1 MRVVALGLFTNGAAV
16 KRAVDDLEKN
26 GYNAVNLAALFPKS
40 PWIQDL
46 GLKKRQKSQEQVKQP
61 GMGAML
67 RLLTL
72 SREQLAELI
81 QAEMAENSPIDH
93 RTFND
98 VQESTIPGLG
108 TPLISCGPILRE
120 VESEGIAGALVRFGL
135 PGLEAALYEE
145 RIKAGNLLIIV
156 FCDNLE
162 RTHMAKNILQN
173 AGGENVSWGGVEDN
187 S

>member
-40 PWIQDL
+40 PWMQDL

-81 QAEMAENSPIDH
+81 QAEMAENPPVDH
-93 RTFND
+93 GAFND
-98 VQESTIPGLG
+98 IQESTIPGLG
-108 TPLISCGPILRE
+108 PLITCGPILRE

-162 RTHMAKNILQN
+162 RTHIAKNILQN
-173 AGGENVSWGGVEDN
+173 AGGENVSWGGVEDY